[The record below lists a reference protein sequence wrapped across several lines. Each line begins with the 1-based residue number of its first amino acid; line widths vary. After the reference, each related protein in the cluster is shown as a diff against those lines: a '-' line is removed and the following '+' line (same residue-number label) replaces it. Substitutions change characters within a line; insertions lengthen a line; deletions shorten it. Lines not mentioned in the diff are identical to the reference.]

1 MGSPADSHRV
11 GGSLP
16 GIAAGVRHSAEGGS
30 RLEPQRHGGPTSSVS
45 RGEKKERG
53 QGGERERG
61 PEGSEERRGHR
72 TESRGRGET
81 RRGKEGRETG
91 QGLLGLQSTPRGV
104 QNPPRSI
111 RERTCAPA
119 RWQAQR
125 MRLAPSRGPNARVD
139 GEGARREPP
148 GSARGSGGQPGLGVG
163 GRGAVVKKGWQEGVQ
178 FRDRVSPGKFPELQP
193 APRASAGIPA
203 PPVCGRRGAA
213 SPGVPLLP
221 DWPPR
226 GH

>member
-1 MGSPADSHRV
+1 MGSPTDSHRV

-53 QGGERERG
+53 QGCERERG
-61 PEGSEERRGHR
+61 LEGSEERGGHR
-72 TESRGRGET
+72 TESRGRRKM
-81 RRGKEGRETG
+81 RRGKEGRQTG

-104 QNPPRSI
+104 KNPPRSI
-111 RERTCAPA
+111 QERTCAPA

-148 GSARGSGGQPGLGVG
+148 GSARGAGGQPGLGVG
-163 GRGAVVKKGWQEGVQ
+163 GQG
-178 FRDRVSPGKFPELQP
+178 L
-193 APRASAGIPA
+193 
-203 PPVCGRRGAA
+203 
-213 SPGVPLLP
+213 
-221 DWPPR
+221 
-226 GH
+226 